1 MQMIQFKIDDTLCI
15 RCGECAT
22 DCPAGIIAMNDTPE
36 ITNEQGCFKCL
47 HCYAVCPTGA
57 LSILGNNPD
66 SEVSLADQLPH
77 AEKVSN
83 LIRWRRSVRRY
94 KDENL
99 TPELIDE
106 LLQTAC
112 HAPTGVNACEVL
124 FTVVRDKAFMEKLS
138 KEILERLVAI
148 EAAGKL
154 PEGFLGQY
162 LALVVEVW
170 KTEGRDIIL
179 RGAPH
184 LLLTSAPK
192 TAPCPIQDTHIA
204 LATFE
209 LAAASHGVGTLWDG
223 LFMMALAVCPDL
235 VKQLGI
241 PSDHSIGY
249 AMLFGKPAVEYHRI
263 AKRGPAK
270 VNYLG

>member
-1 MQMIQFKIDDTLCI
+1 MSIL
-15 RCGECAT
+15 
-22 DCPAGIIAMNDTPE
+22 
-36 ITNEQGCFKCL
+36 
-47 HCYAVCPTGA
+47 YAVCPTGA

-66 SEVSLADQLPH
+66 NEVSLADQLPH
-77 AEKVSN
+77 TEKVSN

-106 LLQTAC
+106 LLQTAF
-112 HAPTGVNACEVL
+112 HAPTGVNASEVL

-138 KEILERLVAI
+138 KEMIERLAAV
-148 EAAGKL
+148 EAAGNM

-184 LLLTSAPK
+184 PAFDQRSKNRSL
-192 TAPCPIQDTHIA
+192 PC
-204 LATFE
+204 
-209 LAAASHGVGTLWDG
+209 S
-223 LFMMALAVCPDL
+223 
-235 VKQLGI
+235 
-241 PSDHSIGY
+241 GY
-249 AMLFGKPAVEYHRI
+249 PYRFGDI
-263 AKRGPAK
+263 
-270 VNYLG
+270 

>member
-1 MQMIQFKIDDTLCI
+1 MLQFTIDDALCV
-15 RCGECAT
+15 RCGECAA
-22 DCPAGIIAMNDTPE
+22 DCPAGIIVMNDTPE
-36 ITNEQGCFKCL
+36 ITDEQGCFKCL

-57 LSILGNNPD
+57 LSILGNNPEG
-66 SEVSLADQLPH
+66 EVSLVGQLPS

-99 TPELIDE
+99 APELIDE

-124 FTVVRDKAFMEKLS
+124 FTVVRDKAFMEQLS
-138 KEILERLVAI
+138 KATMEHLAAVA
-148 EAAGKL
+148 AAGEL

-162 LALVVEVW
+162 LALVVDVW

-192 TAPCPIQDTHIA
+192 TAPCPVQDTHIA

-209 LAAASHGVGTLWDG
+209 LVAASHGLGTLWDG
-223 LFMMALAVCPDL
+223 LFMMALTVYPDL
-235 VKQLGI
+235 IEQLGI
-241 PSDHSIGY
+241 PSDHVIGY
-249 AMLFGKPAVEYHRI
+249 AMLFGKPAIEYHRV